1 VKGKIFISYRRA
13 SNQWAIERLY
23 EVLADK
29 FGADD
34 VFFDRVAIEPGA
46 DWLASLDREI
56 AQASAVILVYSK
68 EWAGTK
74 DDGSRRIDQPD
85 DMVRREL
92 ITANRFGRPIFPLI
106 IDDSAPPNSGQ
117 LPEGLRF
124 VLKRQFLK
132 LVPATAEFSAQAQQL
147 TQAIAGAQPGPA
159 WGRRFFWQVTWIAL
173 GVSSFVAAWHAMG
186 GSSTYD
192 NAFARGA
199 ITARVSLGIEDG
211 ALALGS
217 EADAGPPGAGAGAGA
232 GNGSSHG
239 SNQGTGL
246 RAELS
251 DQVAL
256 VEINDLDFQAV
267 LGGTR
272 RYDPLLTSILLGAL
286 TTASQD
292 GQACRAD
299 APVALNLDLAPDPD
313 RYDKAAFEALE
324 VAITRLAECRPT
336 VLACPRSVVLN
347 LSPAEDMKWMGRLLA
362 RAPDRLLFTHAA
374 LDPRGLRHSENRSEP
389 GVLLADLATNGKATL
404 QRQRALQQAGCVC
417 PLTPEALASCRQTD
431 AGVAW
436 DPKGLAVPFGGRS
449 MPLAHAL
456 PNLKALASRRFVL
469 VGEAHGTRSRYA
481 VPGRD
486 DGISEVASDTAMQSF
501 LLNGALQH
509 ASIKGQPW
517 MVLLSALFS
526 WCVAAAVLSLG
537 CTLGRY
543 DARFSKRVPTY
554 LATAAIM
561 FGVPLLTLVVA
572 ARFPSLIW
580 LAALFALVGVLTV
593 GRALLACFEVVLF
606 GGVRWKSM
614 QEHINDIRFDLDTR
628 SAVMAL
634 AGTVGER
641 LFMLTCVIV
650 TVWVSWHAGAG

>member
-74 DDGSRRIDQPD
+74 DDGSRRIDQID

-92 ITANRFGRPIFPLI
+92 ITANRFGRPIFPVI
-106 IDDSAPPNSGQ
+106 IDDSAPPNSGH

-159 WGRRFFWQVTWIAL
+159 WGRRFLWQVTWIAL
-173 GVSSFVAAWHAMG
+173 GVSAFVAAWHAMG

-199 ITARVSLGIEDG
+199 ITARASLGIEDG
-211 ALALGS
+211 ALALGG
-217 EADAGPPGAGAGAGA
+217 DGPREA
-232 GNGSSHG
+232 GNGAGH
-239 SNQGTGL
+239 GTGMGTSMG
-246 RAELS
+246 AELS
-251 DQVAL
+251 DEVAL
-256 VEINDLDFQAV
+256 VEVNDLDFQAV

-313 RYDKAAFEALE
+313 RYDKPAFEALE
-324 VAITRLAECRPT
+324 TAITRLAECRPT

-347 LSPAEDMKWMGRLLA
+347 LSPAEDMKWMQRLLA

-389 GVLLADLATNGKATL
+389 GVILADLATHSAATL
-404 QRQRALQQAGCVC
+404 QKHRALQQSGCVC
-417 PLTPEALASCRQTD
+417 PLTPEALANCRQAD
-431 AGVAW
+431 AGTRW
-436 DPKGLAVPFGGRS
+436 DPKGLAVPFNGRS

-469 VGEAHGTRSRYA
+469 VGEAHGTRARYA

-486 DGISEVASDTAMQSF
+486 DGISEVASDTTMQSF

-509 ASIKGQPW
+509 RSVPGRPW

-561 FGVPLLTLVVA
+561 FGVPLVTLAVA
-572 ARFPSLIW
+572 ARFPSLTW

-593 GRALLACFEVVLF
+593 GRALLACFEVVLY

-614 QEHINDIRFDLDTR
+614 PEHINDIRFDLDTR

-634 AGTVGER
+634 AGSLGER
-641 LFMLTCVIV
+641 LFMLGCVIV
-650 TVWVSWHAGAG
+650 TLWVSWQA